1 MVPKYGPKVG
11 TASHSWYFGTIGT
24 LEHWNGWNIVLWNI
38 GTVGTL
44 VLWNIGTV
52 GTLVL
57 WNIGTVGT
65 LVLWYGWDSWD
76 RILESSLSASFLC
89 QHHFFV
95 NDTSL
100 SAPFL
105 CQHHFFVSYMLLSVT
120 CYYQRHI
127 FVNDT
132 SLSVNHLCQ
141 SSVGME

>member
-1 MVPKYGPKVG
+1 MVPKLIHNMVVWSQSQYGSKIW
-11 TASHSWYFGTIGT
+11 SQSWHGQPQ
-24 LEHWNGWNIVLWNI
+24 
-38 GTVGTL
+38 L
-44 VLWNIGTV
+44 VLWNIGMV
-52 GTLVL
+52 GISYFGTLEQ
-57 WNIGTVGT
+57 

-100 SAPFL
+100 SASFL
-105 CQHHFFVSYMLLSVT
+105 CQHHFFVSYMLLSAT